1 MSLIHRRRLAPLAAL
16 VAAFIL
22 VSGLMIGFGGH
33 STAAQEEEESHPAH
47 IHSGTCGANLGP
59 VVYPLDNV
67 GGGTMMGTPVTGQQA
82 GATDAIPV
90 QTSTTVVKTT
100 LDDLVGE
107 AYAIN
112 VHESNDNIQ
121 NYIACGNIGG
131 EIAGGS
137 LAIGLAELNDS
148 GYSGIAWLHDN
159 GDGTTT
165 VLVGLTEEYGG
176 AATPEAGGGEAT
188 PAATPAASPAANTQ
202 APATAQA
209 VSIMNFAFDPP
220 TLTVPVGTTVTW
232 TNNDSTTHTVTADDG
247 SFDSGN
253 VDRGGTFSFTF
264 STAGTIN
271 YHCKIHPNMTA
282 SITVQ

>member
-1 MSLIHRRRLAPLAAL
+1 MFHRRRFVPLAAL

-47 IHSGTCGANLGP
+47 IHSGTCGDNLGP

-67 GGGTMMGTPVTGQQA
+67 GGGTMMGTPVTGQQM
-82 GATDAIPV
+82 GASDAIPV
-90 QTSTTVVKTT
+90 QTSTTVVNTT

-112 VHESNDNIQ
+112 VHESQDNIT

-131 EIAGGS
+131 EVAGDS
-137 LAIGLAELNDS
+137 LAIGLAELNGS

-176 AATPEAGGGEAT
+176 EATPEAS
-188 PAATPAASPAANTQ
+188 PAASTNGGATEQ
-202 APATAQA
+202 AINIQG
-209 VSIMNFAFDPP
+209 FAFDPP
-220 TLTVPVGTTVTW
+220 TLEIPAGTTVTW
-232 TNNDSTTHTVTADDG
+232 SNRDSAPHTATADDG
-247 SFDSGN
+247 SFQSGKL
-253 VDRGGTFSFTF
+253 DQGKSFSFTF
-264 STAGTIN
+264 DTPGTYT
-271 YHCKIHPNMTA
+271 YHCEYHANMTA
-282 SITVQ
+282 TITVQ

>member
-112 VHESNDNIQ
+112 VHESNVNIQ

-131 EIAGGS
+131 EVAGGS

-176 AATPEAGGGEAT
+176 AATPEAS
-188 PAATPAASPAANTQ
+188 AAAGTNSG
-202 APATAQA
+202 ATAQA
-209 VSIMNFAFDPP
+209 VNISGFAFDPP

-253 VDRGGTFSFTF
+253 VDPGGTFSFTF

>member
-1 MSLIHRRRLAPLAAL
+1 MSLIHRRFMPLVLLLAAFVL
-16 VAAFIL
+16 VG
-22 VSGLMIGFGGH
+22 GLMIGFGN
-33 STAAQEEEESHPAH
+33 STSAQEESHPAH

-67 GGGTMMGTPVTGQQA
+67 GGGTMMGTPVTGQQM
-82 GATDAIPV
+82 GATDAIPA

-100 LDDLVGE
+100 LNDLVGE

-131 EIAGGS
+131 QVAGGS
-137 LAIGLAELNDS
+137 LAIGLAELNNS

-165 VLVGLTEEYGG
+165 VLVSLTEVSAMTGGG
-176 AATPEAGGGEAT
+176 AATPLAS
-188 PAATPAASPAANTQ
+188 PAASPAANTQ
-202 APATAQA
+202 AGASAQA
-209 VSIMNFAFDPP
+209 VSIQNFAFNPA

-232 TNNDSTTHTVTADDG
+232 TNNDSTAHTVTADDG
-247 SFDSGN
+247 SFKSGN
-253 VDRGGTFSFTF
+253 VDPGATFSFTF
-264 STAGTIN
+264 STAGTFN
-271 YHCKIHPNMTA
+271 YHCEIHPNMTA